1 MPICPAGHDS
11 ESSDFC
17 SRCGA
22 RLQAPVPALLTA
34 TADPP
39 GERCPQCG
47 TAGSGHFCETCG
59 FDFAASASG
68 AQAGGAL
75 GPARAGPDGN
85 GQINGH
91 DFAQNGSMPG
101 SAEPGSWTAV
111 VGADLLYYE
120 NVISSGA
127 EDAARV
133 PFPAYCTERRF
144 QLTGTEMRI
153 GRRSASRGLE
163 PEIDLT
169 GPPTD
174 SGVSRLH
181 AVLIAGPNGWAILD
195 PGSENGTLLNDQEIA
210 TGVPV
215 TLVAG
220 DCIHLGAW
228 TMIRIQSP

>member
-1 MPICPAGHDS
+1 MPTCPAGHDS

-22 RLQAPVPALLTA
+22 RLQASVPALL

-39 GERCPQCG
+39 GERCPLCG
-47 TAGSGHFCETCG
+47 TGGSGYFCETCG

-68 AQAGGAL
+68 AQSGGASSQL
-75 GPARAGPDGN
+75 
-85 GQINGH
+85 NGH
-91 DFAQNGSMPG
+91 EFAPNGSMPKQ
-101 SAEPGSWTAV
+101 AEPGSWTAV

-120 NVISSGA
+120 NVINSGG
-127 EDAARV
+127 EGAARV

-144 QLTGTEMRI
+144 QLTGAEMRI

-169 GPPTD
+169 GPPID
-174 SGVSRLH
+174 PGVSRLH
-181 AVLIAGPNGWAILD
+181 AVLIAGPESWAVLD
-195 PGSENGTLLNDQEIA
+195 PGSENGTLLNDQELA

-215 TLVAG
+215 TLAAG
-220 DCIHLGAW
+220 DRIHLGAW
-228 TMIRIQSP
+228 TMIRIESP